1 MPEMKRDPEV
11 RTRLRFADMER
22 FNGVCKK
29 EGRTNAEL
37 ARAAILYYL
46 DHYEAEQLDQR
57 ETKLEKRIR
66 AMEDRLAGL
75 HMKTSSELAIMQ
87 MRTSIDVGLIYEA
100 LYFNFGKEAEKAF
113 PAFHKHTINRLKR
126 KRDDKEDRDIISKL
140 ISDLYKRDQ
149 S

>member
-57 ETKLEKRIR
+57 ETKLEKRMR

-100 LYFNFGKEAEKAF
+100 VYFNFGKEAEKAF
-113 PAFHKHTINRLKR
+113 PAFHKHAINRLKR
-126 KRDDKEDRDIISKL
+126 KRDDQEDRITISQL
-140 ISDLYKRDQ
+140 ISSLYKKDDN
-149 S
+149 

>member
-11 RTRLRFADMER
+11 RTRLRVADMER

-57 ETKLEKRIR
+57 ETKLEKRMR

-100 LYFNFGKEAEKAF
+100 VYFNFGKEAEKAF
-113 PAFHKHTINRLKR
+113 PAFHKHAINRLKR
-126 KRDDKEDRDIISKL
+126 KRDDQEDRITISQL
-140 ISDLYKRDQ
+140 ISSLYKKDDN
-149 S
+149 

>member
-29 EGRTNAEL
+29 EGQTNAEL

-57 ETKLEKRIR
+57 ETKLEKRMR

-100 LYFNFGKEAEKAF
+100 VYFNFGKEAEKAF
-113 PAFHKHTINRLKR
+113 PAFHKHAINRLKR
-126 KRDDKEDRDIISKL
+126 KRDDQEDRITISQL
-140 ISDLYKRDQ
+140 ISSLYKKDDN
-149 S
+149 